1 VTPIRRWLTRAAG
14 LVTPRTRRW
23 LMRAALLVALVLLV
37 LALRHEWHKVSS
49 SAQRL
54 SIGAIVESFVLGMVG
69 LGGTALAWRALLV
82 GFGAS
87 LPVRSAIR
95 VFFIGQ
101 LGKYLPG
108 SVWPVVAQ
116 MEMSRDLGVG
126 RTQAGAASLVTL
138 ALAAPSAVLTSAL
151 TLPFV
156 SAAALSHYWPVL
168 LVLPV
173 SAVLLHPPILNR
185 MLNWALRVARRGEL
199 PRPVPRTPLLLALAW
214 MVFSYVAFGASIW
227 ALAHDLGATGSVA
240 RQLLVS
246 IGGFGLAWAAGF
258 LVVFVPAG
266 AGIREAVLT
275 LTLSPVLPH
284 GPAILVALVSRLV
297 FTGGDLAWAG
307 IGALLRPRQV
317 AASAAG
323 AVGEADGPDGADP
336 TAAAVARNDNSSTT
350 QPLRGTGSAAS

>member
-1 VTPIRRWLTRAAG
+1 
-14 LVTPRTRRW
+14 
-23 LMRAALLVALVLLV
+23 M
-37 LALRHEWHKVSS
+37 
-49 SAQRL
+49 
-54 SIGAIVESFVLGMVG
+54 
-69 LGGTALAWRALLV
+69 LAWRALLADL
-82 GFGAS
+82 GS
-87 LPVRSAIR
+87 PLPPPAAVR
-95 VFFIGQ
+95 VMFIGQ

-126 RTQAGAASLVTL
+126 RSQAGAASLVTL
-138 ALAAPSAVLTSAL
+138 ALAAPAAVLTSAL

-173 SAVLLHPPILNR
+173 SAFLLHPPVLNR

-199 PRPVPRTPLLLALAW
+199 PHAVPRTPLLLALGW

-227 ALAHDLGATGSVA
+227 ALVHELGATGSVA

-284 GPAILVALVSRLV
+284 GPAILVALISRLV
-297 FTGGDLAWAG
+297 FTAGDLVWAG
-307 IGALLRPRQV
+307 IGGLLRPRQSSRTV
-317 AASAAG
+317 A
-323 AVGEADGPDGADP
+323 GEAAEPG
-336 TAAAVARNDNSSTT
+336 
-350 QPLRGTGSAAS
+350 

>member
-1 VTPIRRWLTRAAG
+1 LTRAAG
-14 LVTPRTRRW
+14 LVTPTTRRW
-23 LMRAALLVALVLLV
+23 LMRAALVVALVLLV
-37 LALRHEWHKVSS
+37 LALQHEWHKVSS
-49 SAQRL
+49 SARRL
-54 SIGAIVESFVLGMVG
+54 SVGAIVESFVLGMIG

-87 LPVRSAIR
+87 LPVRSAVR

-173 SAVLLHPPILNR
+173 SAILLHPPILNR

-199 PRPVPRTPLLLALAW
+199 PRPVPRSPLLLALAW

-284 GPAILVALVSRLV
+284 GPAILVALISRLV
-297 FTGGDLAWAG
+297 FTAGDLAWAG
-307 IGALLRPRQV
+307 IGGLLRPRDSAGPAAGDADDPDRPPAV
-317 AASAAG
+317 DPAASA
-323 AVGEADGPDGADP
+323 V
-336 TAAAVARNDNSSTT
+336 AATDNTSTT
-350 QPLRGTGSAAS
+350 RVVRGTGSAAS

>member
-1 VTPIRRWLTRAAG
+1 
-14 LVTPRTRRW
+14 
-23 LMRAALLVALVLLV
+23 MRAAMVVALLLLV
-37 LALRHEWHKVSS
+37 LALRHEWHSVSS
-49 SAQRL
+49 SAHRL
-54 SIGAIVESFVLGMVG
+54 SIAAVVESFVLGMIG
-69 LGGTALAWRALLV
+69 LGGTALAWRALLA
-82 GFGAS
+82 GFGAT
-87 LPVRSAIR
+87 LPVRSALR

-138 ALAAPSAVLTSAL
+138 ALAAPAAVLTSAL

-173 SAVLLHPPILNR
+173 SAALLHPPVLNR
-185 MLNWALRVARRGEL
+185 LLNFALRVARRGEL
-199 PRPVPRTPLLLALAW
+199 PQPVPRTPLLLALAW
-214 MVFSYVAFGASIW
+214 MVFSYVAFGASVW
-227 ALAHDLGATGSVA
+227 TLAHDLGATGSVA

-266 AGIREAVLT
+266 AGIREAVLV
-275 LTLSPVLPH
+275 LTLSPVLPS
-284 GPAILVALVSRLV
+284 GPATLLALVSRLV
-297 FTGGDLAWAG
+297 FTAGDLVWAG
-307 IGALLRPRQV
+307 IGGLLRSRR
-317 AASAAG
+317 AAPA
-323 AVGEADGPDGADP
+323 
-336 TAAAVARNDNSSTT
+336 
-350 QPLRGTGSAAS
+350 GTGELARSE